1 MERLRIT
8 EARLHAFTRQ
18 LEEEER
24 SCATVEKY
32 MRSIRQ
38 FVQWLNGQPVTKA
51 AVGAWKE
58 TLLQRGQASATVNA
72 KLTALDRF

>member
-51 AVGAWKE
+51 AVGSVGRPLPRSTPSSRRWI
-58 TLLQRGQASATVNA
+58 G
-72 KLTALDRF
+72 F